1 MRVMLLRR
9 LILVSL
15 FAAFSS
21 AASCAPQGGGTRAK
35 TEKLTIVATGGEARF
50 DVEIADTDEERR
62 IGLMYRTSLPE
73 NGGMLFDFRRENTEQ
88 SMWMKNTLIPL
99 DMAFI
104 AKDGRIVRI
113 EAMTTPRSLTSISSG
128 EPVVA
133 VLEVNGGR
141 LEALGVK
148 PGDIARHPLFGGE

>member
-1 MRVMLLRR
+1 MVFRR
-9 LILVSL
+9 LVL
-15 FAAFSS
+15 FGLIAAFAS
-21 AASCAPQGGGTRAK
+21 AASCAPRNDASSAN
-35 TEKLTIVATGGEARF
+35 TEKLTIETTSGAVSF

-62 IGLMYRTSLPE
+62 IGLMYRTDMAESA
-73 NGGMLFDFRRENTEQ
+73 GMLFDFSHEDRAQ

-113 EAMTTPRSLTSISSG
+113 AAMTTPRSLASIGSG
-128 EPVVA
+128 APVAA

-141 LEALGVK
+141 FAALGVK
-148 PGDIARHPLFGGE
+148 EGDIVRYKLFGNQ

>member
-1 MRVMLLRR
+1 MLLRR
-9 LILVSL
+9 LILVGL

-21 AASCAPQGGGTRAK
+21 AASCAPRDGDAQSK
-35 TEKLTIVATGGEARF
+35 TERLTIAANAGEARF
-50 DVEIADTDEERR
+50 DVELADTDEERR
-62 IGLMYRTSLPE
+62 IGLMYRASLPE
-73 NGGMLFDFRRENTEQ
+73 NGGMLFDFGHENSVQ

-128 EPVVA
+128 EPVAA

-148 PGDIARHPLFGGE
+148 PGDMVRHPLFGGE

>member
-1 MRVMLLRR
+1 MLLRR
-9 LILVSL
+9 LILAGL

-21 AASCAPQGGGTRAK
+21 AASCAPRDVGTVQAK
-35 TEKLTIVATGGEARF
+35 TEKLTIGAAGGEARF

-73 NGGMLFDFRRENTEQ
+73 NGGMLFDFSRENSVQ

-113 EAMTTPRSLTSISSG
+113 EAMTTPRSLASISSG
-128 EPVVA
+128 EPVAA

-148 PGDIARHPLFGGE
+148 AGDIVRHPLFGGE

>member
-1 MRVMLLRR
+1 MLLRR
-9 LILVSL
+9 LVLVGL
-15 FAAFSS
+15 FAAFAS
-21 AASCAPQGGGTRAK
+21 AASCAPRDGGAQSR
-35 TEKLTIVATGGEARF
+35 TETLTIAASAGAARF

-73 NGGMLFDFRRENTEQ
+73 NGGMLFDFSRENSVQ

-113 EAMTTPRSLTSISSG
+113 EAMTTPRSLQSISSG
-128 EPVVA
+128 EPVAA
-133 VLEVNGGR
+133 VLEVKGGR

-148 PGDIARHPLFGGE
+148 PGDIVRHPLFGGE